1 MKIKRDAVAGD
12 DYSNKLLKILPA
24 ELTAT
29 YFVIRSLAEAA
40 GNVTDILMVMTVILC
55 VTFYFIADKMIELV
69 VPLNKLLY
77 CITFLLWV
85 AAIDADK
92 IAHDIFEFGPD
103 LASKLI
109 FTLSAVAAIWS
120 FAVPYLLRTRREQ

>member
-12 DYSNKLLKILPA
+12 DYSNKLMKILPA

-40 GNVTDILMVMTVILC
+40 GDVTDILMIMTAILC
-55 VTFYFIADKMIELV
+55 VTFYFIADKIIDLV
-69 VPLNKLLY
+69 VPFNKLLY
-77 CITFLLWV
+77 CMTFLIWV

-103 LASKLI
+103 LASKLV
-109 FTLSAVAAIWS
+109 FVLSATAAIWS
-120 FAVPYLLRTRREQ
+120 FAVPYILKARGEQ